1 MVYPERLMQST
12 ELLISKGSPAM
23 SSFTHVGKAK
33 LKTTAIPR
41 ALTGPFLISMTAQTM
56 LIETTAS
63 NQPSELVSIFMFPA
77 V

>member
-1 MVYPERLMQST
+1 MQA
-12 ELLISKGSPAM
+12 IVVVMPNGSPAM

-63 NQPSELVSIFMFPA
+63 NQPSELVSIFIFP
-77 V
+77 VI

>member
-1 MVYPERLMQST
+1 
-12 ELLISKGSPAM
+12 M